1 MKPRVCINI
10 VLGPHAVILSVGS
23 TQTEIKDSE
32 KPRELINYL
41 CTFNEPVVLLMLSYQ
56 LKILT

>member
-32 KPRELINYL
+32 NPRELINIYI
-41 CTFNEPVVLLMLSYQ
+41 P
-56 LKILT
+56 